1 MAEPKLKLSK
11 SNARKIK
18 LTSLTN
24 ELSDAV
30 RCCSELRL
38 KQSLTLDLCNSVEF
52 LVKDSYGIDKSLFI
66 KHILVQ
72 AFNLNDD
79 EQKVID
85 EQITFLYENNHVK
98 KFKTM
103 RRILN
108 KVLNLFLK
116 KNLIRT
122 I

>member
-1 MAEPKLKLSK
+1 MEAKLQLSK
-11 SNARKIK
+11 ANKRKMK
-18 LTSLTN
+18 LANLTS

-30 RCCSELRL
+30 KCCAELRL
-38 KQSLTLDLCNSVEF
+38 KQSLTKDLCDSVEF
-52 LVKDSYGIDKSLFI
+52 LVKDSYGVDKQLFVKHVLID
-66 KHILVQ
+66 
-72 AFNLNDD
+72 AFELTDD

-85 EQITFLYENNHVK
+85 EQIAFLYENNHVK
-98 KFKTM
+98 KFGTM

-116 KNLIRT
+116 KNLLRI